1 MAPKDSGAADQTK
14 SATIRCYLGIF
25 RQYDESGDGNISPS
39 ELKEALEADG
49 IMLSNNEFQGFL
61 AEVDADG
68 DASISF
74 MEFCELA
81 KKLFAFYVKEKS
93 KLGRIPRAYLNP
105 QQFDQYAAIFREYAG
120 EDGILERS
128 ELQQF
133 FHKYN
138 ISVSPERL
146 QGIMSEVDDDNS
158 GTLGETE
165 FLILLVKA
173 LGVKKRKIGPSQ
185 CDLKLLTDEG
195 WSIVEIKRAG
205 YECKEFIESGYT
217 VAELLSIFSV
227 SDFAKAGVPFSD
239 MIATGWDCHRCKESG
254 YSLTDL
260 VKVGCTTQR
269 IRDAGYDDLEAA
281 IDLRKHG
288 VPAEKMKLG
297 GWPLSYLKQAGYSAT
312 ELRLAGYS
320 MLAIHAV
327 EQLQPAATAL
337 ERQISKTDP

>member
-1 MAPKDSGAADQTK
+1 MAPKDSNSADQTR
-14 SATIRCYLGIF
+14 SATILRYLGIF
-25 RQYDESGDGNISPS
+25 RKYDESGDGNISPS
-39 ELKEALEADG
+39 ELKQALEAQG
-49 IMLSNNEFQGFL
+49 IQLSTSEFAGFL
-61 AEVDADG
+61 AEVDSDG
-68 DASISF
+68 DGDVGF
-74 MEFCELA
+74 PEFCELA

-105 QQFDQYAAIFREYAG
+105 QQYDQYAAIFREYAG

-133 FHKYN
+133 FTKYS

-146 QGIMSEVDDDNS
+146 SGIMSEVDDDNS

-205 YECKEFIESGYT
+205 YECKEFIESGYS
-217 VAELLSIFSV
+217 VAELLSIFAV
-227 SDFAKAGVPFSD
+227 PDFAKAGVPFSD

-254 YSLTDL
+254 YNLTDL
-260 VKVGCTTQR
+260 VKVGCTMQR
-269 IRDAGYDDLEAA
+269 VRDAGYDDLDAA
-281 IDLRKHG
+281 IALRLEG
-288 VPAEKMKLG
+288 VAAVKMRQG
-297 GWPLSYLKQAGYSAT
+297 GWPLSMLKQAGYSAT

-320 MLAIHAV
+320 MLAIMAV
-327 EQLQPAATAL
+327 EQLQPAAAPAM
-337 ERQISKTDP
+337 ERQASK

>member
-1 MAPKDSGAADQTK
+1 MAPKDAISCDQTK
-14 SATIRCYLGIF
+14 SATLLRYLGIF

-39 ELKEALEADG
+39 ELKQALEADG
-49 IMLSNNEFQGFL
+49 ITLSNNEFQGFL
-61 AEVDADG
+61 AEIDADG
-68 DASISF
+68 DGETSF
-74 MEFCELA
+74 VEFCELA

-120 EDGILERS
+120 DDGILERS

-133 FHKYN
+133 FTKYN
-138 ISVSPERL
+138 INVSPERL

-185 CDLKLLTDEG
+185 CDLRMLTDEG

-205 YECKEFIESGYT
+205 YECKEFIDAGYS
-217 VAELLSIFSV
+217 VSDLLSIFSV
-227 SDFAKAGVPFSD
+227 SDFAKAGVDFSD

-254 YSLTDL
+254 YCLKDL
-260 VKVGCTTQR
+260 VKVGCTMQR
-269 IRDAGYDDLEAA
+269 VREAGYDDLDAA
-281 IDLRKHG
+281 IALRALG
-288 VPAEKMKLG
+288 VPAVKMKTG
-297 GWPLSYLKQAGYSAT
+297 GWPLSYLKRAGYSAT

-320 MLAIHAV
+320 MLAINAV
-327 EQLQPAATAL
+327 EQLQPPDM
-337 ERQISKTDP
+337 ERQASNSA